1 MGSSQA
7 TGKMKHEIKSTVA
20 VFALAVAFL
29 AARQDCMAQRSAQ
42 AQDTALLEDGRIA
55 AEKDSSSLIIALEPK
70 ALAAVDSDARRRG
83 DRLALHLSSGLTK
96 TYDDSPECKTQTQ
109 ESKCVHFTLVSHV
122 SAFGVF
128 VMAKLYYESVEYLLV
143 DDQTGNLTTLRGFP
157 LFSHSGSHFIVLL
170 MNDQEIGFGIQIWRR
185 EGRKF
190 IIDWVGSPYIEGI
203 YTSYKLV
210 RWRLEDK
217 IELRAEN
224 SFEPPKPNVQKY
236 FDLCRSGQRWNVVEV
251 P

>member
-1 MGSSQA
+1 
-7 TGKMKHEIKSTVA
+7 
-20 VFALAVAFL
+20 
-29 AARQDCMAQRSAQ
+29 MAQRSAQ

-109 ESKCVHFTLVSHV
+109 ESKCVQFTLVAHV

-143 DDQTGNLTTLRGFP
+143 DDKTGEVTTLRGFP
-157 LFSHSGSHFIVLL
+157 LFSKTGSHFLVLL
-170 MNDQEIGFGIQIWRR
+170 MNDQEVGFGLQIWRR

-190 IIDWVGSPYIEGI
+190 ILDWVGSPHVEGI
-203 YTSYKLV
+203 YTSYELL

-236 FDLCRSGQRWNVVEV
+236 FDLCRSGQRWDVVEV